1 VVRIAGQNHLG
12 DGAGLVLAVLYFEHR
27 LVLVWVER
35 LAERRLDA
43 SDAVL
48 LESVLQGSFAG
59 GDPGQQVSKR
69 LVFIWQTRWYALQ
82 RTRQIVGRL
91 QEILY
96 QLRSREP
103 HCIVA
108 LALEA
113 APEVLLF
120 GQYAQQL
127 LLERC
132 RILLGRAGRLLSR
145 LFWRSAFASD
155 GCR

>member
-1 VVRIAGQNHLG
+1 
-12 DGAGLVLAVLYFEHR
+12 
-27 LVLVWVER
+27 
-35 LAERRLDA
+35 
-43 SDAVL
+43 VL

-59 GDPGQQVSKR
+59 GDSGQQVPKS
-69 LVFIWQTRWYALQ
+69 LVFIWQTRWHALQ

-108 LALEA
+108 LALKA

-120 GQYAQQL
+120 GQHAQQP
-127 LLERC
+127 LLELG
-132 RILLGRAGRLLSR
+132 RILVGTAGRLLSS
-145 LFWRSAFASD
+145 LSWRSAFASD
-155 GCR
+155 GFR